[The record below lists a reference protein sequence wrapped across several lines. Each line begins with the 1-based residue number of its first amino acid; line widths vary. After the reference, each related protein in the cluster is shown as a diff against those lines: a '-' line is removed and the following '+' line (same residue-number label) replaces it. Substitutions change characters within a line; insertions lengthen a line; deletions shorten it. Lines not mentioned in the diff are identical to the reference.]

1 MKQDLNNPQPQASE
15 SDTSPVTTD
24 NEQHEPQAEA
34 MQSSLDDI
42 IGDMNISGS
51 VAATAKA
58 ILEPLEKGTAPSK
71 SIVELIVKALNHD
84 EDVKNAD
91 AAGYLRGRNE
101 TIEAATRAIEEQ
113 EAQPIT
119 FPVYR
124 KRSFWDK

>member
-15 SDTSPVTTD
+15 SDASPATTG
-24 NEQHEPQAEA
+24 NEQREPQAEA
-34 MQSSLDDI
+34 TQSSLDDI

-113 EAQPIT
+113 EPQPIT

>member
-15 SDTSPVTTD
+15 SDTSPVTTG
-24 NEQHEPQAEA
+24 NEQREPQAEA

-113 EAQPIT
+113 EPQPIT

>member
-15 SDTSPVTTD
+15 SDTSPVITG

>member
-15 SDTSPVTTD
+15 GDTSPVTTG
-24 NEQHEPQAEA
+24 NEQREPQAEA

-113 EAQPIT
+113 EPQPIT

>member
-15 SDTSPVTTD
+15 SDTSPVTTG
-24 NEQHEPQAEA
+24 NEQREPQAEA

>member
-15 SDTSPVTTD
+15 SDTSPVTTG
-24 NEQHEPQAEA
+24 NEQCEPQAEA
-34 MQSSLDDI
+34 MQTSLDDI

>member
-15 SDTSPVTTD
+15 SDTLPVTTG

-113 EAQPIT
+113 EPQPIT

>member
-1 MKQDLNNPQPQASE
+1 MKQDLNNPQPQATE
-15 SDTSPVTTD
+15 SDTSPVTTG

-34 MQSSLDDI
+34 TQTSLDDI

>member
-15 SDTSPVTTD
+15 SDTSPVTTG
-24 NEQHEPQAEA
+24 NEQREPQAEA
-34 MQSSLDDI
+34 TQSSLDDI

-101 TIEAATRAIEEQ
+101 TIDAATRAIAEKEP
-113 EAQPIT
+113 QPT
-119 FPVYR
+119 TYP
-124 KRSFWDK
+124 D

>member
-1 MKQDLNNPQPQASE
+1 MKQDLNNPQPQATE
-15 SDTSPVTTD
+15 SDTSPVTTG

-113 EAQPIT
+113 GPQPIT